1 MTSIDPNSAMWGYA
15 HGTSMSESKIKK
27 LVKEEV
33 RKVLRGSLIKD
44 IYIKPLKS
52 EDGKLLI
59 KLKNVGNV
67 TIGFDDVADDP
78 DDVFLKYIE
87 VYVYEL
93 FDKPIQKEIT
103 ILGLFNIKKS
113 VDKEK
118 VFRTK
123 LDSLKPNQS
132 VMLRTNVTID
142 PGKRYEIVVA
152 EHNKEYTREWS
163 KEFKGSEL
171 DDTLKLLTIHI
182 SSRSYEIIEEFCKNK
197 NISMDEFL
205 KNIIENVAKR
215 IRMQSSRH

>member
-1 MTSIDPNSAMWGYA
+1 MTSIDL
-15 HGTSMSESKIKK
+15 K
-27 LVKEEV
+27 V
-33 RKVLRGSLIKD
+33 RKILRGSLIKD

-142 PGKRYEIVVA
+142 PEKRYKIVVA

-171 DDTLKLLTIHI
+171 DDILKTLTISI

-205 KNIIENVAKR
+205 RNIIENVAKR

>member
-1 MTSIDPNSAMWGYA
+1 MTSIDFNSVMWGYA
-15 HGTSMSESKIKK
+15 HGRSECENEVKK

-132 VMLRTNVTID
+132 VILRTNVTID
-142 PGKRYEIVVA
+142 PGKRYKIVVV

-171 DDTLKLLTIHI
+171 DDILKLLTIHI

-205 KNIIENVAKR
+205 RKIIENVAKR